1 MKNKILLIVIVGVV
15 FWFVSRETMMD
26 KLMDV
31 QFPIVAKQESGIQFY
46 DPEPGST
53 VDVADQ
59 LERGLVTMVY
69 FYNDN
74 CRGCQIFDTNL
85 NKLVK
90 LRPDIAVTKMPVGKV
105 GYKVRYMGEKLNAK
119 NLPFIMIFDKNEKLL
134 VSDNGDE
141 HEAYTTFYEWL
152 QEEVDRKNTQL
163 KEEWL
168 QSKQS

>member
-1 MKNKILLIVIVGVV
+1 MKNKILLVVIVGVV
-15 FWFVSRETMMD
+15 FWFVNRETMMD

-53 VDVADQ
+53 VDVVEQ

-69 FYNDN
+69 FYNSK
-74 CRGCQIFDTNL
+74 CKSCQIFDTNL
-85 NKLVK
+85 KKLVQ
-90 LRPDIAVTKMPVGKV
+90 LRPDIAVTKMPVEKIK
-105 GYKVRYMGEKLNAK
+105 YKVRYMGEKLNVK
-119 NLPFIMIFDKNEKLL
+119 NLPFIMIFNKNEKLL

-152 QEEVDRKNTQL
+152 QEEVDRKNVQL
-163 KEEWL
+163 KEEWE
-168 QSKQS
+168 QKRNS